1 MNKQKLRGEKTMEK
15 NCIDCGKSVVFEDG
29 VIECE
34 AEKYDIHA
42 KSCFVPKIC
51 KVEKNQR
58 LVNHIMEFDAQG
70 KEYDWYEQHIAMI
83 ADGKRQEDE
92 R

>member
-58 LVNHIMEFDAQG
+58 LVNHIMEFDSQG

-83 ADGKRQEDE
+83 ADGE
-92 R
+92 RRTE

>member
-1 MNKQKLRGEKTMEK
+1 MEK
-15 NCIDCGKSVVFEDG
+15 NCIDCSKAHAIEDG
-29 VIECE
+29 VFECE
-34 AEKYDIHA
+34 ADKYDINT

-58 LVNHIMEFDAQG
+58 LVNHIMEFDIQG

-83 ADGKRQEDE
+83 ADGERRANDE
-92 R
+92 ADS

>member
-1 MNKQKLRGEKTMEK
+1 MKK
-15 NCIDCGKSVVFEDG
+15 NCIDCGKANVIEDV
-29 VIECE
+29 VIECK
-34 AEKYDIHA
+34 AENYDIHT
-42 KSCFVPKIC
+42 KTCFVPKIC

-83 ADGKRQEDE
+83 ADGKRQEGE
-92 R
+92 RCS